1 MSPFRVRPVAF
12 LLTWILVSIPAT
24 GGGASKPAAPDASS
38 ALLLET
44 LEQELSRAMQEL
56 SKAKPAPYYISYAA
70 SEHRVEVVSGSQGD
84 LFDPVSR
91 QVRSVDVTVRVGNH
105 QLDNTHNHRRP
116 SGLGSTLL
124 PIEDD
129 RAAIARALWLTT
141 DRQYKVASRALL
153 EVQTEHKVKAEEGD
167 SSPDFSS
174 QKPQVF
180 IGRPG
185 TAPRVDR
192 EVWLERVKRLSGLF
206 REYPEIYGSY
216 VTLVTDASKRY
227 FVSSEGSRVLTSEAL
242 TRLIAYAETRTDD
255 GMELFR
261 AETFD
266 ASSPDGLPDEAMVAA
281 KIRKLAEDLRALRKA
296 PLVEPYAGPALL
308 SGRAA
313 AVFFH
318 EVLGH
323 RLEGQRQRGD
333 EEGQTFAK
341 KVNQKILPD
350 FLSVV
355 DDPTLQTLDGVEL
368 NGYYQYDDEGVPG
381 QRAEVVKDGVL
392 TGFLMSRMP
401 VQGFAESNGHG
412 RAQEGLMPVGRQAN
426 LIVSSTHTVPDAQL
440 RQKLIDEVKRQNKP
454 YGLYFEDIAGGFTL
468 TTRFLPQAFQI
479 LPIMVWRVY
488 PDGRPDE
495 LVRGVDIV
503 GTPLVALNRLIV
515 TGDTTQVF
523 NGICGAESGN
533 VPVSAAAPA
542 ILFSEIEVQKKAVS
556 RNRPP
561 ILPPPAFDSGARP
574 PEVSR

>member
-1 MSPFRVRPVAF
+1 M
-12 LLTWILVSIPAT
+12 
-24 GGGASKPAAPDASS
+24 
-38 ALLLET
+38 
-44 LEQELSRAMQEL
+44 
-56 SKAKPAPYYISYAA
+56 
-70 SEHRVEVVSGSQGD
+70 
-84 LFDPVSR
+84 
-91 QVRSVDVTVRVGNH
+91 
-105 QLDNTHNHRRP
+105 
-116 SGLGSTLL
+116 
-124 PIEDD
+124 
-129 RAAIARALWLTT
+129 
-141 DRQYKVASRALL
+141 
-153 EVQTEHKVKAEEGD
+153 
-167 SSPDFSS
+167 
-174 QKPQVF
+174 
-180 IGRPG
+180 
-185 TAPRVDR
+185 
-192 EVWLERVKRLSGLF
+192 
-206 REYPEIYGSY
+206 
-216 VTLVTDASKRY
+216 
-227 FVSSEGSRVLTSEAL
+227 
-242 TRLIAYAETRTDD
+242 
-255 GMELFR
+255 
-261 AETFD
+261 
-266 ASSPDGLPDEAMVAA
+266 
-281 KIRKLAEDLRALRKA
+281 
-296 PLVEPYAGPALL
+296 
-308 SGRAA
+308 
-313 AVFFH
+313 FFH

-355 DDPTLQTLDGVEL
+355 DDPTLHALGGVEL

-392 TGFLMSRMP
+392 KGFLMSRLP

-426 LIVSSTHTVPDAQL
+426 LIISSTHTVPDAQL
-440 RQKLIDEVKRQNKP
+440 RQMLIDEVKRQNKP
-454 YGLYFEDIAGGFTL
+454 YGLFFEDIAGGFTL

-533 VPVSAAAPA
+533 IPVSAAAPA

-561 ILPPPAFDSGARP
+561 ILPPPAFESGVTA
-574 PEVSR
+574 PEVRR

>member
-1 MSPFRVRPVAF
+1 M
-12 LLTWILVSIPAT
+12 PAT
-24 GGGASKPAAPDASS
+24 GGMAAKPAAPDASS

-44 LEQELSRAMQEL
+44 LEQELNRAMQEL
-56 SKAKPAPYYISYAA
+56 SKAEPAPYYISYAA
-70 SEHRVEVVSGSQGD
+70 SEHNLEVVSGSQGD
-84 LFDPVSR
+84 LFNPLSR
-91 QVRSVDVTVRVGNH
+91 RVRSVDVTVRVGGH

-129 RAAIARALWLTT
+129 REAIARALWLTT
-141 DRQYKVASRALL
+141 DRQYKIASRALL
-153 EVQTEHKVKAEEGD
+153 EVQTEHQVKAEEED
-167 SSPDFSS
+167 SSPDFSK
-174 QKPQVF
+174 QKPHVH
-180 IGRPG
+180 IGQP
-185 TAPRVDR
+185 APVPQLDR
-192 EVWLERVKRLSGLF
+192 NAWQERVRRLSGIL

-216 VTLVTDASKRY
+216 VTLVVDASTRY
-227 FVSSEGSRVLTSEAL
+227 FVSSEGSRVMTSESL
-242 TRLIAYAETRTDD
+242 SRLVVYAETRTDD

-266 ASSPDGLPDEAMVAA
+266 ASTPDGLPPQAEVTA
-281 KIRKLAEDLRALRKA
+281 KVRKLAEDLRALRKA

-355 DDPTLQTLDGVEL
+355 DDPTLKTLGGVEL
-368 NGYYQYDDEGVPG
+368 NGYYQFDDEGVPG

-392 TGFLMSRMP
+392 KGFLMSRMP

-426 LIVSSTHTVPDAQL
+426 LIVTSTHTVPDAQL

-533 VPVSAAAPA
+533 IPVSASAPA

-561 ILPPPAFDSGARP
+561 ILPPPAFETGVRP
-574 PEVSR
+574 PEVQR